1 MSLAADAPD
10 RPLRSEAPLLA
21 LGSATTLHRLPV
33 YLACTVLALVINYVL
48 GKEMAWDTLNYHLYA
63 GFSAVNDRF
72 AQDYFAAGPQAY
84 VNPYAYVPFYALVSS
99 GLSGLQIASLLAV
112 AHSVMLW
119 LTYELALAV
128 FPSGSSASRA
138 VFAVCAVAFA
148 AVNPVLIQQI
158 GSSFADITTAELVL
172 AGWLLLATTI
182 RAPSAPRVIFAATLL
197 GAATAFK
204 LTNAVHAIAAGAI
217 LMMLSRPLSDKLR
230 YCLAYAM
237 AVALSFAIVAAPWSY
252 RLERRFGN
260 PFFPLLNNVFRSPEF
275 TTEPLRH
282 FRFIP
287 SSLAEALW
295 RPFAMLDPVPMVHEE
310 LSAPDPRYAVLLV
323 LCCALVMRWAWK
335 RLAPTRVSAR
345 VESPVDARV
354 LAALGCGFAVDW
366 VLWLIGSGNSRYFL
380 AMACVGGVLLIG
392 LLFQILATRPKVR
405 NYILVVI
412 FGAQMIQ
419 LSMGAEFR
427 WNGVPWDGGRW
438 LDVEV
443 PESLAIEPSLY
454 LTMDTQSNSFIAPYL
469 AKDAGLINFS
479 GAYPLGVTGAN
490 GARVAALI
498 RQYAPHLRFL
508 SRGERLYTDAMRR
521 APSVSEINDALGR
534 FGLRADPSDCAT
546 IAVRGL
552 PPDLEFTF
560 ASSRPAAK
568 RPANTTYLVSCA
580 LVPDNTDHWADR
592 TRQEAIDV
600 VLDRLEDACPELFQP
615 RRLPT
620 DYRGDAG
627 RRIYVNTDL
636 MAWVGKR
643 GVKLFFD
650 PTRGDDPVFLGREDD
665 WLKAPPRLACA
676 RRNGHFIVRVLDS
689 KETG

>member
-1 MSLAADAPD
+1 MSLAEDAPE
-10 RPLRSEAPLLA
+10 RPLGSDAPFLA
-21 LGSATTLHRLPV
+21 LGSARTLHRLPV

-48 GKEMAWDTLNYHLYA
+48 GKDMAWDTLNYHLYA

-72 AQDYFAAGPQAY
+72 AQDYFAAGPLAY
-84 VNPYAYVPFYALVSS
+84 VNPYAYVPFYALVAS
-99 GLSGLQIASLLAV
+99 GLSALQIGSLLAV
-112 AHSVMLW
+112 GQSVILW
-119 LTYELALAV
+119 LTFELALAV
-128 FPSGSSASRA
+128 CPSGSSLQRVSIAI
-138 VFAVCAVAFA
+138 CAVALA

-158 GSSFADITTAELVL
+158 GSSFADITTAELVV
-172 AGWLLLATTI
+172 AGWALLA
-182 RAPSAPRVIFAATLL
+182 RAISAPCAARVIFAAVML

-204 LTNAVHAIAAGAI
+204 LTNAVHAIAAAAI
-217 LMMLSRPLSDKLR
+217 LMMLSRPLTDKLR
-230 YCLAYAM
+230 YGLAYAI

-287 SSLAEALW
+287 ASLAEALW

-323 LCCALVMRWAWK
+323 LVCALVIRWAWT
-335 RLAPTRVSAR
+335 RLAPTRVSPR

-366 VLWLIGSGNSRYFL
+366 VLWLIASGNSRYFL
-380 AMACVGGVLLIG
+380 PMACVGGVLVIG
-392 LLFQILATRPKVR
+392 LLFHAFFTRPKVR
-405 NYILVVI
+405 NYILAVI
-412 FGAQMIQ
+412 FGTQVIQ

-427 WNGVPWDGGRW
+427 WNGAPWSGAKW
-438 LDVEV
+438 LDVKV
-443 PESLAIEPSLY
+443 PESLAIQPSLY

-490 GARVAALI
+490 GARVGALI
-498 RQYAPHLRFL
+498 RQYSPHLRFL
-508 SRGERLYTDAMRR
+508 SRGERLYPDAMRR

-560 ASSRPAAK
+560 ASSRPAPK

-580 LVPDNTDHWADR
+580 LVPDNNDHSADR
-592 TRQEAIDV
+592 IRQEAIDV

-627 RRIYVNTDL
+627 RRIYLNTDL

-650 PTRGDDPVFLGREDD
+650 PARGDDPLFLGREDD

-689 KETG
+689 KETR

>member
-1 MSLAADAPD
+1 
-10 RPLRSEAPLLA
+10 
-21 LGSATTLHRLPV
+21 
-33 YLACTVLALVINYVL
+33 
-48 GKEMAWDTLNYHLYA
+48 
-63 GFSAVNDRF
+63 
-72 AQDYFAAGPQAY
+72 QAY

-310 LSAPDPRYAVLLV
+310 
-323 LCCALVMRWAWK
+323 
-335 RLAPTRVSAR
+335 
-345 VESPVDARV
+345 
-354 LAALGCGFAVDW
+354 
-366 VLWLIGSGNSRYFL
+366 
-380 AMACVGGVLLIG
+380 
-392 LLFQILATRPKVR
+392 
-405 NYILVVI
+405 
-412 FGAQMIQ
+412 
-419 LSMGAEFR
+419 
-427 WNGVPWDGGRW
+427 
-438 LDVEV
+438 
-443 PESLAIEPSLY
+443 
-454 LTMDTQSNSFIAPYL
+454 
-469 AKDAGLINFS
+469 
-479 GAYPLGVTGAN
+479 
-490 GARVAALI
+490 
-498 RQYAPHLRFL
+498 
-508 SRGERLYTDAMRR
+508 
-521 APSVSEINDALGR
+521 
-534 FGLRADPSDCAT
+534 
-546 IAVRGL
+546 
-552 PPDLEFTF
+552 
-560 ASSRPAAK
+560 
-568 RPANTTYLVSCA
+568 
-580 LVPDNTDHWADR
+580 
-592 TRQEAIDV
+592 
-600 VLDRLEDACPELFQP
+600 
-615 RRLPT
+615 
-620 DYRGDAG
+620 
-627 RRIYVNTDL
+627 
-636 MAWVGKR
+636 
-643 GVKLFFD
+643 
-650 PTRGDDPVFLGREDD
+650 
-665 WLKAPPRLACA
+665 
-676 RRNGHFIVRVLDS
+676 
-689 KETG
+689 